1 MKIRKNFFY
10 LFAVMVYVFCLLF
23 AIVCVFSRLGEGQ
36 EYPYLLKGYWLIGM
50 FASLIILLVVWAVWS
65 RLDIST
71 KLAKYPKLLWVIEL
85 LIMLCIVIA
94 GSYLRYRIICELP
107 MAPESDYK
115 TYYEMAVMIHDG
127 TLLEEGVG
135 YCDYVAM
142 FPHVY
147 GYPAVLAWFFKIV
160 GPSVY
165 HGQIFNLIVSIGS
178 IFLVWGISRLI
189 RGRFAAFISLVLWA
203 FLPSVILYSN
213 FVASEPFF
221 TFVLLLSVLLFVLS
235 LKETERKEK
244 NKWLCVIELVLLG
257 FTLAFGSFIRP
268 MAMIFLVAAILCMLP
283 MVRKEYDVQRNDVPL
298 GVRAVDSGWKR
309 CLIVLVV
316 YFGFSKLFTIG
327 TSYAVNR
334 ELAGSSASFGY
345 NLMTGLNL
353 ESYGGWN
360 QEDADYLSRNEL
372 SEKFGGPSRDT
383 LISLDPYTCY
393 ARIMRQD
400 GKLTRPFFF
409 RTASP
414 VVPDPDIRLDVLD
427 KREKYARGKKAAI
440 SDALRYLERIEK
452 YRFYYAGDTNI
463 NTEGSDGNIPD
474 SSGSSISDIDTDLK
488 YVERKERDRE
498 KIDKNE
504 PETEDVLM
512 QGEEDN
518 DSERDSMLEEKYG
531 DLLQL

>member
-1 MKIRKNFFY
+1 MSG
-10 LFAVMVYVFCLLF
+10 VY
-23 AIVCVFSRLGEGQ
+23 
-36 EYPYLLKGYWLIGM
+36 
-50 FASLIILLVVWAVWS
+50 
-65 RLDIST
+65 
-71 KLAKYPKLLWVIEL
+71 
-85 LIMLCIVIA
+85 
-94 GSYLRYRIICELP
+94 
-107 MAPESDYK
+107 
-115 TYYEMAVMIHDG
+115 
-127 TLLEEGVG
+127 
-135 YCDYVAM
+135 
-142 FPHVY
+142 
-147 GYPAVLAWFFKIV
+147 
-160 GPSVY
+160 
-165 HGQIFNLIVSIGS
+165 S
-178 IFLVWGISRLI
+178 IFS
-189 RGRFAAFISLVLWA
+189 
-203 FLPSVILYSN
+203 
-213 FVASEPFF
+213 F
-221 TFVLLLSVLLFVLS
+221 T
-235 LKETERKEK
+235 
-244 NKWLCVIELVLLG
+244 
-257 FTLAFGSFIRP
+257 
-268 MAMIFLVAAILCMLP
+268 
-283 MVRKEYDVQRNDVPL
+283 
-298 GVRAVDSGWKR
+298 
-309 CLIVLVV
+309 
-316 YFGFSKLFTIG
+316 
-327 TSYAVNR
+327 VN
-334 ELAGSSASFGY
+334 G
-345 NLMTGLNL
+345 
-353 ESYGGWN
+353 
-360 QEDADYLSRNEL
+360 EDADYLSRNEL